1 MCDEIISVIDSA
13 LTNVTNTVLK
23 NVTCTVSIHFNNK
36 KVLYFAH
43 VLISYHITIYDCCY
57 LLLLRKA

>member
-23 NVTCTVSIHFNNK
+23 NVMCTVSIHFNNK
-36 KVLYFAH
+36 KVRYKMN
-43 VLISYHITIYDCCY
+43 CY
-57 LLLLRKA
+57 ILHTF